1 VASPPGFEGK
11 AWQSQPSGTLESPGN
26 SVAANPPSSST
37 VGPAGPSLGDPVE
50 AALAAGIVAATA
62 DRQWSVVALLTRELQ
77 ARREARAGV
86 VDLDMAR
93 RKRGTP

>member
-1 VASPPGFEGK
+1 
-11 AWQSQPSGTLESPGN
+11 
-26 SVAANPPSSST
+26 
-37 VGPAGPSLGDPVE
+37 LGDPVE

-62 DRQWSVVALLTRELQ
+62 DRQWSVVVQLTRELQ

-93 RKRGTP
+93 KKRGMP